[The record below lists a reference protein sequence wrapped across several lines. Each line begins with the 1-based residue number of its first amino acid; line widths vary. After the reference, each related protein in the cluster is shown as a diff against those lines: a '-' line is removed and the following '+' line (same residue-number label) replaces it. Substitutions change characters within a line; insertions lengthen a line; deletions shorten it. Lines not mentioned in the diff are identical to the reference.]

1 MVVKTF
7 SINPETYS
15 KFLQYCKEN
24 GISMSKQIEIF
35 MKSRVEE
42 REEVREEYLRKLE
55 EIRRGKF
62 IKVDS
67 FSKKVKS
74 KILNPGLKLMLR
86 LQPTYHMILM
96 WNS

>member
-1 MVVKTF
+1 MAVKTF
-7 SINPETYS
+7 NVNPEVYG
-15 KFLQYCKEN
+15 KFLQYCREN

-42 REEVREEYLRKLE
+42 KQEVREDYLRKLE

-67 FSKKVKS
+67 FSERY
-74 KILNPGLKLMLR
+74 GL
-86 LQPTYHMILM
+86 
-96 WNS
+96 